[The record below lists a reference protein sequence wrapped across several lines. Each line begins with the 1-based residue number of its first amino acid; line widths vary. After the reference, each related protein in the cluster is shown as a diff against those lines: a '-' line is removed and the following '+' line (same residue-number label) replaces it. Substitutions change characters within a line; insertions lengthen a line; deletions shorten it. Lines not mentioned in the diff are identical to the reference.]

1 MILKQIRLENIR
13 SHPASEIDLSRG
25 ISVFTGR
32 TGCGKS
38 TVLMAI
44 EYALFGSECGIP
56 MNAILRRSSQSGKI
70 VLEFEEKGKDY
81 TIIRG
86 LKRSGKNIVGDATS
100 TKILHNGSELSVL
113 ERATDINQKILEIID
128 YPVDIKP
135 KDLFETTSY
144 TRQDEIRALLEMTAE
159 KRQEHIDKILQLSK
173 YKDTWDNMKDVVSFF
188 TSEIAEK
195 KGRLEQLRN
204 LQAEILKLEKKI
216 IETETGL
223 KNNDMGKALAR
234 HGYESASAQTAE
246 LENEIKGLLEKRRKI
261 DQLNGVI
268 ANLSG
273 DIKAHTI
280 IIAAFGEK
288 ISELKSELSKIGSVE
303 KFDALQMKQV
313 SILKEIELK
322 HKEIEKTRK
331 EFENILKLGAG
342 KCPVCMQKVTSEHIS
357 SMNSE
362 FGRMTKKV
370 DAEIKV
376 LEAEQQKLEPEMRKS
391 KLHENLGEDLEKNTD
406 KRDEKI
412 AVVSQKESELKQKQ
426 HELKTIDVDEA
437 KLNKKEKELGE
448 LKSKEREWFSKLR
461 AIETTSQNLAEQL
474 EYFRNEFS
482 EKKALID
489 ALEKEKSSA
498 QKLENALETIM
509 RLREDIRNIREVIRR
524 NFLEDFRQE
533 FQRKFEEI
541 RRYEEE
547 YSVDI
552 KQDYE
557 PIAYALNGEEVPI
570 TNLSGG
576 EKTSV
581 ALAYRL
587 SLADLAAQMSSIN
600 PSEILILDEP
610 TTGFDQED
618 IKSLPPALRNIRTI
632 PQIIIVTHE
641 EELKNAADYK
651 YEIVKESG
659 ESKVRLLS

>member
-1 MILKQIRLENIR
+1 MILKQIKLENIR
-13 SHPASEIDLSRG
+13 SHPKSEIDLSRG

-38 TVLMAI
+38 TILMAI

-56 MNAILRRSSQSGKI
+56 MNAILRRGSQNGKI
-70 VLEFEEKGKDY
+70 ILEFEEKGSNY

-86 LKRSGKNIVGDATS
+86 LKRSGKNIAVDNS
-100 TKILHNGSELSVL
+100 NIKVLQNNEELQML
-113 ERATDINQKILEIID
+113 GRTTDINQKILEIID
-128 YPVDIKP
+128 YPSDIKP

-188 TSEIAEK
+188 TNEIAEK
-195 KGRLEQLRN
+195 KGRLEQLQN
-204 LQAEILKLEKKI
+204 MQAEILKIEKKI
-216 IETETGL
+216 IETETTL
-223 KNNDMGKALAR
+223 KNNEAGKEIANE
-234 HGYESASAQTAE
+234 GYESANAQTAE
-246 LENEIKGLLEKRRKI
+246 LEYKIKELLEKRRKI
-261 DQLNGVI
+261 DQLNGI
-268 ANLSG
+268 ITNLSG
-273 DIKAHTI
+273 DIKAYTI
-280 IIAAFGEK
+280 VLAAFDEK
-288 ISELKSELSKIGSVE
+288 ISEITNELSRIGKAE
-303 KFDALQMKQV
+303 KFDVLQMKQV
-313 SILKEIELK
+313 ALLKEIEMK
-322 HKEIEKTRK
+322 HKEIEKTKK
-331 EFENILKLGAG
+331 EFENIRKLGAG
-342 KCPVCMQKVTSEHIS
+342 KCPVCMQKVTSEHII

-362 FGRMTKKV
+362 FEKMTKKIDV
-370 DAEIKV
+370 EIKS

-391 KLHENLGEDLEKNTD
+391 KLYEKLSEDLEKNTD
-406 KRDEKI
+406 KRDEKL
-412 AVVSQKESELKQKQ
+412 ATKKEKESELKQKQ
-426 HELKTIDVDEA
+426 HELQRIEINETE
-437 KLNKKEKELGE
+437 LKEKEAQLNE
-448 LKSKEREWFSKLR
+448 LKSKEREMFSKLK
-461 AIETTSQNLAEQL
+461 AIETTISNLAEQL
-474 EYFRNEFS
+474 EYFRKEFN
-482 EKKALID
+482 EKKILID
-489 ALEKEKSSA
+489 VLEKEKSSV
-498 QKLENALETIM
+498 QKLENAIETII

-557 PIAYALNGEEVPI
+557 PVAFALNGEEVPI
-570 TNLSGG
+570 VNLSGG

-581 ALAYRL
+581 ALSYRL
-587 SLADLAAQMSSIN
+587 ALADLAAQMSSIN

-618 IKSLPPALRNIRTI
+618 IKSLPPALRNIKTI

-659 ESKVRLLS
+659 ESKVKLIS

>member
-1 MILKQIRLENIR
+1 LILKQIKLENIR
-13 SHPASEIDLSRG
+13 SHPASTIDLNKG

-38 TVLMAI
+38 TILMAI

-56 MNAILRRSSQSGKI
+56 LNAILRRGSQIGKI
-70 VLEFEEKGKDY
+70 ILEFEEKGKNY
-81 TIIRG
+81 TVIRG
-86 LKRSGKNIVGDATS
+86 LKRSGKTIAVDNS
-100 TKILHNGSELSVL
+100 NLKILHDNEEIQLLG
-113 ERATDINQKILEIID
+113 RTNDINQKVLEIID
-128 YPVDIKP
+128 YPADIKP

-188 TSEIAEK
+188 TNEIAEK
-195 KGRLEQLRN
+195 KGRLEQLQN
-204 LQAEILKLEKKI
+204 LQAEIIKLEKKI
-216 IETETGL
+216 IETETIL
-223 KNNDMGKALAR
+223 KNNETGKALAQQA
-234 HGYESASAQTAE
+234 YESASSQTAE
-246 LENEIKGLLEKRRKI
+246 LESQIKELLEKRRKI

-273 DIKAHTI
+273 DVKAHTI
-280 IIAAFGEK
+280 VIAAFDEK
-288 ISELKSELSKIGSVE
+288 ISELKNELSKIGKAE
-303 KFDALQMKQV
+303 NFDALQMKQ
-313 SILKEIELK
+313 IAFLKEIELK
-322 HKEIEKTRK
+322 HKEIEKTKK
-331 EFENILKLGAG
+331 EFENIRRLGAG
-342 KCPVCMQKVTSEHIS
+342 KCPVCMQKVTSEHIH

-362 FGRMTKKV
+362 FEKMVKRIEG
-370 DAEIKV
+370 EIKV

-391 KLHENLGEDLEKNTD
+391 KLHENLSEDLERNTD
-406 KRDEKI
+406 KRAEKL
-412 AVVSQKESELKQKQ
+412 AVKAQKESELKQKH
-426 HELKTIDVDEA
+426 HELQAIQINETE
-437 KLNKKEKELGE
+437 LNKKDKELSE
-448 LKSKEREWFSKLR
+448 LKSKEKELFSKLR
-461 AIETTSQNLAEQL
+461 AIETTAKNLAEQL
-474 EYFRNEFS
+474 EYFRQEFS
-482 EKKALID
+482 EKKKLID
-489 ALEKEKSSA
+489 ALETERSSV
-498 QKLENALETIM
+498 QKLENAIETIM

-557 PIAYALNGEEVPI
+557 PIAYALNSEEVPI
-570 TNLSGG
+570 ANLSGG

-581 ALAYRL
+581 ALSYRL
-587 SLADLAAQMSSIN
+587 ALADLAAQISSIN

-610 TTGFDQED
+610 TTGFDQDD
-618 IKSLPPALRNIRTI
+618 IKSLPPALRNIKTI

-651 YEIVKESG
+651 YEVIKESG
-659 ESKVRLLS
+659 ESKINLLS